1 MSLKQAPTAAGS
13 ARQLPQHQG
22 DTQLR
27 GGWLILARAAWGTGV
42 ALVLGLFLA
51 SLPAYVTHL
60 QTICLRQPC
69 SYLQLTPSGVHALH
83 DLGISIA
90 GYAALTLAFTL
101 GSALVWMVMGG
112 LLVWRR
118 SDDWMALLVAFL
130 LVVGGASNGIN
141 VGASPSQVGWQVQ
154 ANLLGFLNGLAIVA
168 VLALFPNGRFVP
180 RSCCWVI
187 PAFLLASVPHQFFP
201 DWEARLPGWASVL
214 GLLDFVGA
222 LCLLLLA
229 QLYRYWRVST
239 SLQRQ
244 QTKWI
249 LFSLGAGVVV
259 FLGWGLL
266 QRFVPALNGSLSD
279 PANAYLND
287 VGSLLFPI
295 AFAVAI
301 LRYRLWDIDAIINR
315 TLVYGALT
323 ACVVGIYIVVV
334 GYLGAV
340 FRTGSN
346 LIVSLVATGLVAV
359 IFQPLRGWL
368 QGNVNRLLY
377 GQRDEPY
384 AVVTQ
389 LGQRLESTLAP
400 DAVLP
405 AIAET
410 VAKALKLPYVAIA
423 LKHGGESAI
432 VAAYGGPV
440 EGTLTVPLVFH
451 AEPIGTMV
459 LGPRRRGEAFTSA
472 DRRLLDNLARQ
483 AGLAAH
489 AVRLTMDLQQSRE
502 RLVAA
507 REEERR
513 RLRRDLHDGLGATL
527 AALLLQSGALR
538 AKMRRD
544 LPAADAEVLELQA
557 ALRAAIADI
566 RRLVYGLRPPSLD
579 EFGLVG
585 AIREDAARYEALHEP
600 AENAPAGAPDG
611 RLRVM
616 VETPEHLPPLP
627 AAVEVAAYRVAQEAL
642 TNVVR
647 HAHAEVCHV
656 RLALGDDSGYGL
668 TVEVAD
674 NGVGLPPAP
683 QAGVG
688 LLSMRE
694 RAEELGGTCAIES
707 APGQG
712 TRVLVRLPLQED

>member
-1 MSLKQAPTAAGS
+1 MSVKLTPAAS
-13 ARQLPQHQG
+13 SRQPPHSQRE
-22 DTQLR
+22 TQLR
-27 GGWLILARAAWGTGV
+27 GNWLLVARVAWSIGV
-42 ALVLGLFLA
+42 ALVLALFLT

-60 QTICLRQPC
+60 KTICLHQLCP
-69 SYLQLTPSGVHALH
+69 YLQLTPNGVRALR
-83 DLGISIA
+83 DLNVSIT

-101 GSALVWMVMGG
+101 GSALVWIVMGG

-141 VGASPSQVGWQVQ
+141 VGATPSQLGWQAQ

-168 VLALFPNGRFVP
+168 VLALFPSGRFVP
-180 RSCCWVI
+180 SWSRWAI
-187 PAFLLASVPHQFFP
+187 PAFLFASIPHQFFP
-201 DWEARLPGWASVL
+201 DWEAGLPRWVGFL
-214 GLLDFVGA
+214 GLLDFVGT

-249 LFSLGAGVVV
+249 LFSLGAGVVLFV
-259 FLGWGLL
+259 AWGLVE
-266 QRFVPALNGSLSD
+266 RFVPAMNGSLSD
-279 PANAYLND
+279 PVNAYLND
-287 VGSLLFPI
+287 LGSLVFPI

-315 TLVYGALT
+315 ALVYGALT
-323 ACVVGIYIVVV
+323 TSVVGIYIVVV
-334 GYLGAV
+334 GYVGTV

-359 IFQPLRGWL
+359 IFQPLRAWL
-368 QGNVNRLLY
+368 QGTVNRLLY

-384 AVVTQ
+384 AVITQ
-389 LGQRLESTLAP
+389 LGQRLEGTLAP

-405 AIAET
+405 TVAET

-423 LKHGGESAI
+423 LKQGEEVNVVATHG
-432 VAAYGGPV
+432 VPV
-440 EGTLTVPLVFH
+440 DGALTLPLVYQ
-451 AEPIGTMV
+451 AAPIGSMV
-459 LGPRRRGEAFTSA
+459 LGPRQRGEAFTLA
-472 DRRLLDNLARQ
+472 DHRLLENLARQ

-527 AALLLQSGALR
+527 AALLLQAGALR
-538 AKMRRD
+538 MLMRGD
-544 LPAADAEVLELQA
+544 LTAADAEVLELQA
-557 ALRAAIADI
+557 ALRSAIADI

-585 AIREDAARYEALHEP
+585 AIREDAARYEASHLLAGH
-600 AENAPAGAPDG
+600 APSGALDG
-611 RLRVM
+611 RLRVL
-616 VETPEHLPPLP
+616 VEAPEHLPLLP

-656 RLALGDDSGYGL
+656 RLALREDGHYGL

-674 NGVGLPPAP
+674 NGVGLPQEP
-683 QAGVG
+683 QSGVG
-688 LLSMRE
+688 LLSIRE
-694 RAEELGGTCAIES
+694 RAEELGGSCEIES
-707 APGQG
+707 VPGHG
-712 TRVLVRLPLQED
+712 MCVRVHFPLQED